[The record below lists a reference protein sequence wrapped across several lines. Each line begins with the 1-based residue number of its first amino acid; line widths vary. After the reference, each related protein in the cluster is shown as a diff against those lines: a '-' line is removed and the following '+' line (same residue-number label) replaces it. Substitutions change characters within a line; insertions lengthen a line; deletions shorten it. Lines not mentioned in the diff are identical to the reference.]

1 MSLSMGQVPVTGTVP
16 VFTVP
21 PGPVAVTMYAAA
33 SGVYV
38 GTSTALTT
46 SNGMS
51 VSTSPVRFTSFPTS
65 QGAQLYATTGNT
77 SSTVALY
84 YLVSSAR

>member
-1 MSLSMGQVPVTGTVP
+1 MGQCAVTRTVS

-33 SGVYV
+33 AGVYV

-51 VSTSPVRFTSFPTS
+51 VSTSPVRFTCFPTS
-65 QGAQLYATTGNT
+65 AGSQLYATVGTVAT
-77 SSTVALY
+77 TVALH